1 MLCSYT
7 IHKFKKKGDFMEFLQ
22 FDDLSLFSKIGL
34 DEETLMI
41 HSKCGKYSFY
51 INFKDEI
58 KGVDYYDLA
67 IATQSSNGFI
77 NKSGDAKTIKKLVL
91 DTLSGKEIK
100 DDIKKKI
107 DKPKITTKNN
117 SKSNLKEQK
126 PQEKTPFYAN
136 AQKKRRKSK

>member
-1 MLCSYT
+1 
-7 IHKFKKKGDFMEFLQ
+7 MEFLQ

-51 INFKDEI
+51 INFKDEV

-107 DKPKITTKNN
+107 DNPKVPTKNN
-117 SKSNLKEQK
+117 GKSNSSKKNTQG
-126 PQEKTPFYAN
+126 KTPFYAN
-136 AQKKRRKSK
+136 AQKKRRKSN